1 MRRRKGSEREGRVG
15 MNLVEAGDTLR
26 DLFQCQS
33 AIDQSLLYHAM
44 CYLYLIALPS
54 LSRDIALH
62 CEARLG

>member
-1 MRRRKGSEREGRVG
+1 
-15 MNLVEAGDTLR
+15 MNLGEAGDTLR

-62 CEARLG
+62 CEARLGHVK